1 MCGIVGY
8 VGPDEALPIVL
19 EGLRRLEYRGYDSA
33 GVAVLGAGLAV
44 RKRAGKL
51 DVLERSL
58 DEEPTPTGTTA
69 MGHTRWATH
78 GAPTDRNAH
87 PHVDC
92 GGSLAV
98 IHNGIVE
105 NHVELRAQLEKDGH
119 VFASETDTEVVA
131 HLIEGLLAG
140 GSSSLTDAVRD
151 AVAQLQGAYSL
162 VILSADHPD
171 EMVGVKVSSPLVV
184 GLGDGET
191 ILASDIPAVLDR
203 TRTVVPLDEGQIATI
218 RPEGLA
224 VVDFEGRPVEVTP
237 MTVDWDVVS
246 AQKGGYD
253 FFMRKEID
261 EQPAAIRDTLIGRV
275 HAGRLSLDELRVAD
289 DVLREVSKVFVVA
302 CGTAFHSGL
311 VAKYAIE
318 HWTRLPVEIE
328 IASEFRYRDPV
339 LGPDTL
345 TLAVS
350 QSGETIDTL
359 EAARHARRQ
368 GSQVI
373 AVTNTVGS
381 SLAREADGVFYTHAG
396 TEIGVAASKT
406 FATQMVALE
415 LVALYLAQVRGS
427 MFPEEIGAV
436 LDDLGALPASVERAI
451 ALEERLAP
459 VAATIAAAPGSLFIG
474 RHTGYPA
481 ALEGA
486 LKLKEL
492 SYLRAEGY
500 PAGELKHGPIAL
512 IEDGVP
518 VVAIA
523 TRCHVYPKMLSNIQ
537 EVKARGATVIA
548 VVTEGDVDA
557 ARLADHV
564 IEVPETPELL
574 SPVVVAVPLQL
585 LAYRVAVLLGRD
597 VDRPRNLAKS
607 VTVE

>member
-8 VGPDEALPIVL
+8 VGSDEALPIVL

-33 GVAVLGAGLAV
+33 GVAVLGEELV
-44 RKRAGKL
+44 VCKRAGKL
-51 DVLERSL
+51 AELEAAL
-58 DEEPTPTGTTA
+58 DAGPKPTGTIA
-69 MGHTRWATH
+69 LGHTRWATH
-78 GAPTDRNAH
+78 GAPTDENAH
-87 PHVDC
+87 PHTDC
-92 GGSLAV
+92 TGTIGV

-105 NHVELRAQLEKDGH
+105 NHEALRAGLEKEGH
-119 VFASETDTEVVA
+119 TFISETDTEVIA
-131 HLIEGLLAG
+131 HLLEAVG
-140 GSSSLTDAVRD
+140 GDDLTAAVR
-151 AVAQLQGAYSL
+151 AVVARLRGAYSI
-162 VILSADHPD
+162 VVVSSDHPG

-184 GLGDGET
+184 GLGNGET
-191 ILASDIPAVLDR
+191 IIASDIPAVLAR
-203 TRTVVPLDEGQIATI
+203 TRAVVPLSEGQIATI
-218 RPEGLA
+218 WADGLA
-224 VVDFEGRPVEVTP
+224 VTDLDGRAVDVEP
-237 MTVDWDVVS
+237 MHVDWDVAA
-246 AQKGGYD
+246 AQKSGYD
-253 FFMRKEID
+253 WFMRKEID
-261 EQPAAIRDTLIGRV
+261 EQPDAIRDTLVGRTQG
-275 HAGRLSLDELRVAD
+275 GRLQLDELRIPD

-381 SLAREADGVFYTHAG
+381 SLAREADGVLYTHAG
-396 TEIGVAASKT
+396 PEIGVASTKT
-406 FATQMVALE
+406 FATQMVAQQ
-415 LVALYLAQVRGS
+415 LVALYLAQVRDAK
-427 MFPEEIGAV
+427 FPEEIAGV
-436 LDDLGALPASVERAI
+436 LADLGRLPDQVERAI
-451 ALEERLAP
+451 GLDGHVRSIAERFLDARDY
-459 VAATIAAAPGSLFIG
+459 LFIG

-492 SYLRAEGY
+492 SYIHASGY

-512 IEDGVP
+512 VDDGVP

-523 TRCHVYPKMLSNIQ
+523 TRCHVYPKMVSNIQ
-537 EVKARGATVIA
+537 EVKARGAAVIA
-548 VVTEGDVDA
+548 IVSEGDTEA

-574 SPVVVAVPLQL
+574 APVVVTVPLQL
-585 LAYRVAVLLGRD
+585 LAYHVAVLHGRD
-597 VDRPRNLAKS
+597 VDQPRNLAKS

>member
-33 GVAVLGAGLAV
+33 GIAAAGDGMAI
-44 RKRAGKL
+44 RRRAGKL
-51 DVLERSL
+51 AELEVLL
-58 DEEPTPTGTTA
+58 VDEPVPPTTTA
-69 MGHTRWATH
+69 IGHTRWATH

-92 GGSLAV
+92 TGTVAV

-105 NHVELRAQLEKDGH
+105 NFQQLRADLESRGH
-119 VFASETDTEVVA
+119 TFASETDTECIA
-131 HLIEGLLAG
+131 HLIEERRANGAGLA
-140 GSSSLTDAVRD
+140 DAVRA
-151 AVAQLQGAYSL
+151 AVRELDGAYAL
-162 VILSADHPD
+162 VVSAADAPGTL
-171 EMVGVKVSSPLVV
+171 VGVKVASPLVV
-184 GLGDGET
+184 GIGEGET
-191 ILASDIPAVLDR
+191 ILASDIPAVLGR
-203 TRTVVPLDEGQIATI
+203 TSTVIPLDEGQVVEITPGGAVFTDFAGEPLT
-218 RPEGLA
+218 PE
-224 VVDFEGRPVEVTP
+224 PITVT
-237 MTVDWDVVS
+237 WDVEA

-253 FFMRKEID
+253 SFMRKEID
-261 EQPAAIRDTLIGRV
+261 EQPAAIRDTLVGRADADGL
-275 HAGRLSLDELRVAD
+275 HLDELHVSD

-381 SLAREADGVFYTHAG
+381 SLAREADGIFYTHAG
-396 TEIGVAASKT
+396 PEIGVAATKT
-406 FATQMVALE
+406 FATQMVAQE
-415 LVALYLAQVRGS
+415 LVALYLAQIRGS
-427 MFPEEIGAV
+427 RFPEEIEKILGELHELPDKV
-436 LDDLGALPASVERAI
+436 QRSIELDDEVRAI
-451 ALEERLAP
+451 AERYQDARD
-459 VAATIAAAPGSLFIG
+459 VLFIG

-492 SYLRAEGY
+492 SYIHAEGH

-512 IEDGVP
+512 LEEGLP

-523 TRCHVYPKMLSNIQ
+523 TTCHVYPKMVSNIQ
-537 EVKARGATVIA
+537 EVKARGASVIA
-548 VVTEGDVDA
+548 IVTEGDTEV
-557 ARLADHV
+557 ARIADHV
-564 IEVPETPELL
+564 LAVPETPELL
-574 SPVVVAVPLQL
+574 SPVVVTAPLQL
-585 LAYRVAVLLGRD
+585 LAYHMAVLRGCD
-597 VDRPRNLAKS
+597 VDQPRNLAKS